1 MLLLDACTKPAFSF
15 SKKLY
20 EQIDEVSVGYPSDPL
35 MANVTMTELERV
47 IVKNLFNKGYVL
59 YSIYG

>member
-20 EQIDEVSVGYPSDPL
+20 EQIDEVSVGYPLDPL